1 MERPRFLTLATRL
14 RWQTKAVIPIIGVLL
29 LGLIAFEA
37 TVLTLRVAE
46 GRWILII
53 AATGAVMICLVLLW
67 VLLVLVE
74 RPLAELKRTIQRVR
88 EGNFGARVAFA
99 GRDDDIGQLGRQ
111 FNEMIQRLAES
122 RAEIERLH
130 HSEMARAEHLA
141 TLGELATGLAHE
153 IRNPL
158 AGIAGVVDVMG
169 KELPPGSSS
178 RAVLS
183 DVQDEIG
190 YIQRILNDLLAY
202 ARPRPPQFYTGDLSA
217 TIEQAVLLA
226 RQQIRT
232 RPIEVSFTA
241 DQDLPAISHDP
252 AQMQQV
258 LLNLLLNGIQA
269 ISESGNVQVTARRN
283 GPAVIVTVADT
294 GRGIPSEALP
304 KIFKPFFTTRREG
317 TGLGLSLAKGIVDA
331 HGGSIRVTST
341 PGQGTQFEVSL
352 PITRAAEAVTP
363 ATAK

>member
-1 MERPRFLTLATRL
+1 MERPRLLTRATRL
-14 RWQTKAVIPIIGVLL
+14 RWQAKAIIPVIGVLL
-29 LGLIAFEA
+29 LGLIGFEA
-37 TVLTLRVAE
+37 TLLTLRVAE
-46 GRWILII
+46 GHWILII
-53 AATGAVMICLVLLW
+53 AASGAVMICLVLLW

-74 RPLAELKRTIQRVR
+74 RPLAELKRVIRRVR
-88 EGNFGARVAFA
+88 EGDFTARVQFA
-99 GRDDDIGQLGRQ
+99 NRDDDIGQLGRQ
-111 FNEMIQRLAES
+111 FNEMIQQLGENR
-122 RAEIERLH
+122 REIERLH

-158 AGIAGVVDVMG
+158 AGIAGVVDVMR

-178 RAVLS
+178 RSVLG
-183 DVQDEIG
+183 DVQDEIH

-202 ARPRPPQFYTGDLSA
+202 ARPRPPQLHTADLNA

-226 RQQIRT
+226 RQQIGSRS
-232 RPIEVSFTA
+232 IEVLFTP
-241 DQDLPAISHDP
+241 DKDLPSISHDP

-269 ISESGNVQVTARRN
+269 ISNSGRVELTLRQEGDN
-283 GPAVIVTVADT
+283 VIVRVADT
-294 GRGIPSEALP
+294 GSGIAPDALT

-331 HGGSIRVTST
+331 HGGGIRVTST
-341 PGQGTQFEVSL
+341 PGHGTQFDVLL
-352 PITRAAEAVTP
+352 PMNRAASAVTP
-363 ATAK
+363 VLAK